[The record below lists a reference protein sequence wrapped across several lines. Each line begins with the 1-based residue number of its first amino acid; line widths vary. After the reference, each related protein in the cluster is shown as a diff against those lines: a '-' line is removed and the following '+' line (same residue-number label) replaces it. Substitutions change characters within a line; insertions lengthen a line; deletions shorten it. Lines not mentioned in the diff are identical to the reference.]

1 VEASPSVPCSDDRRQ
16 HNRYQERVFDTSVE
30 CFRQAI
36 PADVEKRTEHIVAA
50 AKLQAG
56 DRVLDVGTGIGVLIP
71 YIQRSGVRSIVGCDL
86 SAAMLAEAQKRYPSV
101 RLWCGDFIDI
111 PREMGLFD
119 VVFFNAV
126 FGNMW
131 NQRHALLSATAHLTS
146 TGRILISHP
155 MGAAFAEQLRA
166 KDPKMVLHPLPS
178 EKSTAELVRGLPL
191 KIQYFSDQKLLYL
204 CILEHVPI
212 TSSR

>member
-1 VEASPSVPCSDDRRQ
+1 VPCADDRQR
-16 HNRYQERVFDTSVE
+16 HNRYQQRIFDTSVE

-36 PADVEKRTEHIVAA
+36 PADVEKRTEQIVAA
-50 AKLQAG
+50 ANPGAC

-71 YIQRSGVRSIVGCDL
+71 YIQRCGVGRIVGCDL
-86 SAAMLAEAQKRYPSV
+86 SAEMLSEAQKRYPDA
-101 RLWCGDFIDI
+101 RFWCGDVIDI
-111 PREMGLFD
+111 PREMGPFD

-131 NQRHALLSATAHLTS
+131 NQRHALASTSAHLTA
-146 TGRILISHP
+146 TGRIIISHP

-178 EKSTAELVRGLPL
+178 EKGTAELIRGLPL
-191 KIQYFSDQKLLYL
+191 KLHYFSDQELLYL
-204 CILEHVPI
+204 CILEHVPV
-212 TSSR
+212 TPSR